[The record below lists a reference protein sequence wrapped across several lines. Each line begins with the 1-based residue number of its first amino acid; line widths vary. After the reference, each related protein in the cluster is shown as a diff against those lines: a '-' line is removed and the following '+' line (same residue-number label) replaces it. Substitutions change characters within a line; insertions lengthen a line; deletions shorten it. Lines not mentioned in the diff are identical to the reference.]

1 MKKNIRDLDQ
11 AELGELVSFSGEP
24 TYRAIQIFNWLYARG
39 VEEFSKMSDVP
50 EKLREVLASEYTA
63 EFPEVFDVKI
73 SRDGTK
79 KYVFRLF
86 DNRFIET
93 VVIPENQRTTICI
106 STQVG
111 CKFGCLFCASGKM
124 GFIRNLKVSEILGQ
138 VLYIMFREQIKIT
151 NIVFMGMGEP
161 FDNYDSVIK
170 AVRIITDKNGIAIG
184 SRKIIV
190 STSGVVPRI
199 IDFAKIGWQVR
210 LSISLH
216 SAINETRSMLMPIN
230 RKFPLP
236 RLFDAC
242 RFYRNETK
250 RRITFEYILLNGIN
264 DDGKHALSLA
274 EVANSL
280 SADVNI
286 IPFSSIKK
294 CSFNPPSSKKIKW
307 FLDNLIRKGVRVTI
321 RRSRGADIEA
331 ACGQLAGL
339 VR

>member
-11 AELGELVSFSGEP
+11 ADLGELVSSLGEP

-39 VEEFSKMSDVP
+39 IEEFSKMSDVP
-50 EKLREVLASEYTA
+50 EKLREILASEYTA

-86 DNRFIET
+86 DNNFIET
-93 VVIPENQRTTICI
+93 VVIPENKRTTICI

-124 GFIRNLKVSEILGQ
+124 GFIRNLNVSEILGQ
-138 VLYIMFREQIKIT
+138 VLYIMFRKQIKIT

-161 FDNYDSVIK
+161 FDNYDAVIK
-170 AVRIITDKNGIAIG
+170 AIKIINDKNGIAIG

-230 RKFPLP
+230 KIFPLP

-250 RRITFEYILLNGIN
+250 RRITFEYILIDGIN
-264 DDGKHALSLA
+264 DDEKHALSLA
-274 EVANSL
+274 KVANSL

-286 IPFSSIKK
+286 IPLSI
-294 CSFNPPSSKKIKW
+294 IKQSPLKPAPQEKMIW
-307 FLDNLIRKGVRVTI
+307 FANRLKRKNVRVTV
-321 RRSRGADIEA
+321 RKSRGADIKA